1 MVNCDLYE
9 AKTNP
14 EAIILRA
21 SGAKKSPNNIMRV
34 PAKVRKQKRENRR
47 EAALDFP
54 SFTRIFEKTG
64 INEIFKMPSENIF
77 RIRSKGLKAIKNASL
92 WEETPKKRA
101 IRASLIRPNTRL
113 TRVRELTTAV
123 FFKVFITSFP

>member
-1 MVNCDLYE
+1 
-9 AKTNP
+9 
-14 EAIILRA
+14 
-21 SGAKKSPNNIMRV
+21 MRV
-34 PAKVRKQKRENRR
+34 PAKVKKQNRENRR

-77 RIRSKGLKAIKNASL
+77 RIKSNGLKAIKNASL

-101 IRASLIRPNTRL
+101 ISASLVRPSTRL
-113 TRVRELTTAV
+113 MRVRELTNAV